1 MGNTDVGRLVELR
14 VSHGYS
20 QKYIALTVGVA
31 QSIVSRW
38 ENGSSEPSKKNLAKL
53 ADLYGV
59 TTDYLMGRS
68 DETALQPPFD
78 SGAALHAA
86 RLANGMS
93 LNDIG
98 IIAGVT
104 SATVARWEQNKPKA
118 PLDKLRVIA
127 KELNVQFEELA
138 GEQTASTGPLNAIP
152 YTPPRNMVPVLG
164 SVRCG
169 EGGLAIEEK
178 IGMESADVNNPDEY
192 FYLNAEGDSMEPCIM
207 EGDKVLVHRQE
218 DVDSGDL
225 AVVIVN
231 GEEGTLKRVL
241 KKQNMVILEPLN
253 RAHET
258 RYFVGEEINELRI
271 CGKAV
276 EIKRKL

>member
-1 MGNTDVGRLVELR
+1 MNRLRECREMAGLA
-14 VSHGYS
+14 
-20 QKYIALTVGVA
+20 QKYVAVTLGVKGP
-31 QSIVSRW
+31 SVSNW
-38 ENGSSEPSKKNLAKL
+38 ESGKTQPSLENLAKL

-59 TTDYLMGRS
+59 STDYLMGRS
-68 DETALQPPFD
+68 EETEIQSQFD

-86 RLANGMS
+86 RLANEYS

-98 IIAGVT
+98 IIAGVGPK
-104 SATVARWEQNKPKA
+104 TVAHWEQNKPKA
-118 PLDKLRVIA
+118 PRDKLVLIA
-127 KELNVQFEELA
+127 KELNLPIEELV
-138 GEQTASTGPLNAIP
+138 GEQGIASALPLNAIP